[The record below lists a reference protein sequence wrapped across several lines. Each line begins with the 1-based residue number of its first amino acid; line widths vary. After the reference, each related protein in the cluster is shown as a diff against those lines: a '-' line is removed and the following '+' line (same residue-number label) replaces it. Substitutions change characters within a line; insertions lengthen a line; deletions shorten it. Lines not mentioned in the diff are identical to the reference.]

1 MSGGKL
7 RELRRRVQSI
17 KDIQQTTQAMKLV
30 AAAKLRRAQDAIVKM
45 RPFANALN
53 DMLSHITKAV
63 SQDVQLLWTQARTV
77 NNYVLIHITSH
88 RGLCGAYNSNLNRR
102 ARQRV
107 NEIFKENP
115 NLSQENVEII
125 SIGKKGLQFFQ
136 KEGFKT
142 NKSFFNLVEELT
154 FEKARELSQ
163 YLRDKFLSGQV
174 DLIDIVYAKFKNAA
188 VQTYE
193 VETFLPIKPMGE
205 EEQQGMSI
213 EFIFEPEANKLLREL
228 IPWLLDQHIFRVL
241 LDARASEHG
250 SRMTAMDKATE
261 NASELLR
268 ELRIQMNKARQES
281 ITRELAELVSGSAAQ
296 EEGNY

>member
-63 SQDVQLLWTQARTV
+63 SQDVHLPWAQTRPV
-77 NNYVLIHITSH
+77 KNYVLIHITSH
-88 RGLCGAYNSNLNRR
+88 RGLCGAYNSNLNRK
-102 ARQRV
+102 AKQRIEKV
-107 NEIFKENP
+107 LKENSD
-115 NLSQENVEII
+115 LTKENVEVIT
-125 SIGKKGLQFFQ
+125 IGKKGLQFFQ

-142 NKSFFNLVEELT
+142 NDSFFNLIEELT
-154 FEKARELSQ
+154 FERARELSE
-163 YLRDKFLSGQV
+163 YLRDKFLRGQV

-188 VQTYE
+188 VQIYE
-193 VETFLPIKPMGE
+193 VETFLPIKPMAKE
-205 EEQQGMSI
+205 EEQGTSI
-213 EFIFEPEANKLLREL
+213 EFIFEPEANKLLGEL

-250 SRMTAMDKATE
+250 ARMTAMDKATE

-281 ITRELAELVSGSAAQ
+281 ITRELAELVSGAAAQ
-296 EEGNY
+296 EGNF

>member
-63 SQDVQLLWTQARTV
+63 SQDTQLVWAQPKPV
-77 NNYVLIHITSH
+77 KKYVLIHITSH
-88 RGLCGAYNSNLNRR
+88 RGLCGAYNSNLNKR
-102 ARQRV
+102 ARQRLQQV
-107 NEIFKENP
+107 FQEYPE
-115 NLSQENVEII
+115 LSQDDAEII
-125 SIGKKGLQFFQ
+125 TIGKKGLQFFQ

-142 NKSFFNLVEELT
+142 NDFFFNLVEDLT

-163 YLRDKFLSGQV
+163 YLREKFLKGEI
-174 DLIDIVYAKFKNAA
+174 DLIDIVYAKFKNPA

-193 VETFLPIKPMGE
+193 VETFLPIKPVGE
-205 EEQQGMSI
+205 ETEEKSSI
-213 EFIFEPEANKLLREL
+213 EFIFEPEANKLLGEL

-250 SRMTAMDKATE
+250 ARMTAMDKATE
-261 NASELLR
+261 NASDLLR
-268 ELRIQMNKARQES
+268 ELKIQMNKARQET
-281 ITRELAELVSGSAAQ
+281 ITRELAELVSGAAAQ
-296 EEGNY
+296 EGNY

>member
-53 DMLSHITKAV
+53 DMLSYISQGV
-63 SQDVQLLWTQARTV
+63 SQDVQLPWTISRPV
-77 NNYVLIHITSH
+77 KNYILIHITSH
-88 RGLCGAYNSNLNRR
+88 RGLCGAYNSNLNKR
-102 ARQRV
+102 AKQRV
-107 NEIFKENP
+107 EEILKANP
-115 NLSQENVEII
+115 ELNKENVEII
-125 SIGKKGLQFFQ
+125 AIGKKGLQFFQ
-136 KEGFKT
+136 KEGYKT
-142 NKSFFNLVEELT
+142 NDSFFDLVEDLS
-154 FEKARELSQ
+154 FEQARELSA
-163 YLRDKFLSGQV
+163 YLRNKFLNGEA
-174 DLIDIVYAKFKNAA
+174 DLIDIVYAKFKNPA
-188 VQTYE
+188 VQLYE
-193 VETFLPIKPMGE
+193 VETFLPIKPVTSE
-205 EEQQGMSI
+205 KTSRTI
-213 EFIFEPEANKLLREL
+213 EFIFEPEADKLLGEL

-250 SRMTAMDKATE
+250 ARMTAMDKATE

-281 ITRELAELVSGSAAQ
+281 ITRELAELVSGAAAQ
-296 EEGNY
+296 EGNN

>member
-53 DMLSHITKAV
+53 DMLSYISQGV
-63 SQDVQLLWTQARTV
+63 SQDVQLPWTISRPV
-77 NNYVLIHITSH
+77 KNYILIHITSH
-88 RGLCGAYNSNLNRR
+88 RGLCGAYNSNLNKR
-102 ARQRV
+102 AKQRV
-107 NEIFKENP
+107 EEILKANP
-115 NLSQENVEII
+115 ELNKENVEII
-125 SIGKKGLQFFQ
+125 AIGKKGLQFFQ
-136 KEGFKT
+136 KEGYKT
-142 NKSFFNLVEELT
+142 NDSFFDLVEDLS
-154 FEKARELSQ
+154 FEQARELSA
-163 YLRDKFLSGQV
+163 YLRNKFLNGEA
-174 DLIDIVYAKFKNAA
+174 DLIDIVYAKFKNPA
-188 VQTYE
+188 VQLYE
-193 VETFLPIKPMGE
+193 VETFLPIKPVTSE
-205 EEQQGMSI
+205 KTSRAI
-213 EFIFEPEANKLLREL
+213 EFIFEPEADKLLGEL

-250 SRMTAMDKATE
+250 ARMTAMDKATE

-281 ITRELAELVSGSAAQ
+281 ITRELAELVSGAAAQ
-296 EEGNY
+296 EGNN